1 MIYIVPLFILVAL
14 AITVPL
20 SSYMIRVSRRF
31 GLIDTQGPNQLHKRG
46 GGRVPNTGGIAVFW
60 AVVTPMALGMVAI
73 WVVPLEFWQNNI
85 PAIAVHRDG
94 LRRMSGMGGA
104 ILTAVAII
112 HMMGLYDDRRPLG
125 PMFKLAIE
133 LTVAAALVLLA
144 DMRILDFLATRY
156 GAAGMVLSVL
166 ASVAWIVVV
175 TNAFNML
182 DNMDGLSAG
191 VATICASLY
200 LISTLIGGQWFVAL
214 VAALLVGALLGF
226 LLFNYPPAKLYLG
239 DGGSLVIGLL
249 IAIISIRTTYFGP
262 RSIVPD
268 QPGAWYGV
276 LMPLMVLAI
285 PLYDFV
291 SVTLIRLA
299 RGRMPWQGDQQHFSH
314 RLVQLGMTRHAAVL
328 VVWLC
333 TLATG
338 LAGVMLGSLT
348 KWQAVIAGLQTLTI
362 LMLLAV
368 LEWGA
373 RRSGKASGV

>member
-1 MIYIVPLFILVAL
+1 MIFIVPLFILVSF

-20 SSYMIRVSRRF
+20 ASYLIRISRRF
-31 GLIDTQGPNQLHKRG
+31 GLIDTQGPDQLHKRG
-46 GGRVPNTGGIAVFW
+46 GSRVPNTGGIAVFW
-60 AVVTPMALGMVAI
+60 ALVTPMAMGMIAV
-73 WVVPLEFWQNNI
+73 WLVPLGWWQDNI
-85 PAIAVHRDG
+85 PAIAEHREG
-94 LRRMSGMGGA
+94 LRRMTGMGGSILIALA
-104 ILTAVAII
+104 IV
-112 HMMGLYDDRRPLG
+112 HMVGLYDDRRPLG
-125 PMFKLAIE
+125 PMLKLVIE

-144 DMRILDFLATRY
+144 DMRVLDFLATRY

-166 ASVAWIVVV
+166 VSVAWIVVI

-191 VATICASLY
+191 VAAICASLY
-200 LISTLIGGQWFVAL
+200 LISTLIGGQWFVAVL
-214 VAALLVGALLGF
+214 AALLVGALLAF

-239 DGGSLVIGLL
+239 DGGSLVIGLM

-262 RSIVPD
+262 RSVVPD

-299 RGRMPWQGDQQHFSH
+299 GGRMPWQGDQQHFSH
-314 RLVQLGMTRHAAVL
+314 RLVQMGMTRHAAVM

-333 TLATG
+333 ALATG

-348 KWQAVIAGLQTLTI
+348 KWQAVIAALQTVTI

-368 LEWGA
+368 LEVGA
-373 RRSGKASGV
+373 RARRKG